1 MVKEVKVK
9 FNGVE
14 YRKPV
19 LNTSDTFEFGW
30 KIAPRITSLLTAI
43 GFKVTDL
50 QGENSKTFADVIE
63 KIFDIEVGHWL
74 IDKLILDLDRPLVI
88 NGIAVTSEDEIDEHF
103 GGEFI
108 KLASVA
114 FLLACEMLGER
125 QDLMNK
131 LSGSVK
137 NIVNSFEGVVKEY
150 VDDQLTAFKL
160 YENSKKTS
168 KLKKTQKKQS

>member
-1 MVKEVKVK
+1 MP
-9 FNGVE
+9 FS
-14 YRKPV
+14 Y
-19 LNTSDTFEFGW
+19 
-30 KIAPRITSLLTAI
+30 
-43 GFKVTDL
+43 
-50 QGENSKTFADVIE
+50 
-63 KIFDIEVGHWL
+63 WL